1 MTEPPCPTCARSAK
15 PDDCPRRRGWRP
27 DAELVEA
34 ACTAL
39 GLVGSADAP
48 IAGMPL
54 LAEVG
59 VPAYRSFLRLWPLD
73 DVRSLVHIA
82 AGWTDAADDEVD
94 TPATVVDVARQ
105 EILLRGTCAR
115 GDLAYLKRQSERCKA
130 AGDDKGAKRFDLFHS
145 TVEERIAEGENV

>member
-1 MTEPPCPTCARSAK
+1 MSEPPCPTCARTAK

-39 GLVGSADAP
+39 GLAGSADAP

-54 LAEVG
+54 LADVG

-73 DVRSLVHIA
+73 DVRSLAHIA
-82 AGWTDAADDEVD
+82 GAWTDTADDEVG
-94 TPATVVDVARQ
+94 TPATAVDIARQ

-115 GDLAYLKRQSERCKA
+115 GDLAYLKRQAARCEA
-130 AGDDKGAKRFDLFHS
+130 AGDEKGAARFEFFHA
-145 TVEERIAEGENV
+145 TVVERIAEGDPV